1 MEICG
6 GENCSHFGELSQG
19 QLELCHGDGS
29 SLGLQYSDNHKL
41 CQCWLQSFWSSLDL
55 LLSYANVISALFRF
69 QFSGNSDNSCMYSLR
84 TGSFSLVL
92 QFQSVMHRYR
102 RCDEIEEHVVATK
115 WIHYK
120 SHLLWQWQANKR
132 SKASEQNKSLKREL
146 WALVSCII
154 WNYFCFVQHIK
165 TKHQWDC
172 LQSLLT
178 LEKKKTTTIWICL
191 WIYTHSYRS
200 IITEMI
206 ANPQWL
212 RHPHSIWSYFLG
224 HSVDELLSSIQLGW
238 KVHLG
243 YVYSS
248 KLNILVN

>member
-19 QLELCHGDGS
+19 QLELCHGDGL
-29 SLGLQYSDNHKL
+29 SLGCLQYSDNHKL

-132 SKASEQNKSLKREL
+132 SKASEQNKSLKKR
-146 WALVSCII
+146 ALGVGILH
-154 WNYFCFVQHIK
+154 YLKLF
-165 TKHQWDC
+165 
-172 LQSLLT
+172 LLCST
-178 LEKKKTTTIWICL
+178 YQNKAPMRLPSVITDIRKEKNNNNL
-191 WIYTHSYRS
+191 NMS
-200 IITEMI
+200 
-206 ANPQWL
+206 
-212 RHPHSIWSYFLG
+212 
-224 HSVDELLSSIQLGW
+224 
-238 KVHLG
+238 
-243 YVYSS
+243 
-248 KLNILVN
+248 LNIYS